1 MYIKLNLTKCSSK
14 YLCILLWGRIE
25 GTLELDTFCRGDL
38 SRLPLCC
45 TFLHNMDLFS
55 LVVAKILNAWSLLH
69 FNALWDGFLLLKRCF
84 KIINQNKKYNFPWLL
99 CDFTDSAAPAEW
111 LGLLFTQVNSENSL
125 RNPARPKGSVLMQ
138 FTCSKGRGANY
149 IK

>member
-84 KIINQNKKYNFPWLL
+84 KIINQNKKIQLSLAFVRFYWFCSPSWMTWLTIHSGEL
-99 CDFTDSAAPAEW
+99 RKFSAQSGKAKRVRSYAVY
-111 LGLLFTQVNSENSL
+111 LFKRQ
-125 RNPARPKGSVLMQ
+125 R
-138 FTCSKGRGANY
+138 SKLH
-149 IK
+149 